1 MIEFR
6 IQQRFVP
13 AENVK
18 GEDGAQIREDFL
30 QYTLDGKT
38 WVDVPKDVP
47 VVSDDDETEPDIL
60 DIENWGFI

>member
-13 AENVK
+13 APEIS
-18 GEDGAQIREDFL
+18 EGAQVREDFL

-60 DIENWGFI
+60 DIDSWGFI